1 MAQSRKGDIEMK
13 KYLALICTIAC
24 IFGLTACGGESKLTD
39 YEQQKVDIAK
49 QHATQQIIPLF
60 EDLVDNGAEDILAE
74 YTAEEIE
81 YSVGTNYSMN
91 VDGNAV
97 QKGISSFASGLKS
110 IGSIVSVGEADAVI
124 DGSQII
130 VNVQIDGELK
140 DAEAEVV
147 LSNDMFFSLESI
159 SLNPVSTMGELMER
173 AALNTLLGMGTVF
186 CVLILISI
194 VISCFKFISVAQ
206 EKAAKKAK
214 EAEAAKAPAPA
225 PAVQEVVEEA
235 SDETDDLELVAVI
248 AAAIA
253 ASEGAVTTDGFVV
266 RSIRK
271 VNRSRR

>member
-1 MAQSRKGDIEMK
+1 MK

-24 IFGLTACGGESKLTD
+24 IFGLTACGGEEKLTD
-39 YEQQKVDIAK
+39 YMQQKVDIAK
-49 QHATQQIIPLF
+49 QHATEQIIPLF
-60 EDLVDNGAEDILAE
+60 QDLVENGAKDIIDE

-81 YSVGTNYSMN
+81 YSIGTNYSLN
-91 VDGNAV
+91 SDGNAV
-97 QKGISSFASGLKS
+97 AKGISSFESGLES
-110 IGSIVSVGEADAVI
+110 IGSIVSIGEAEAVV
-124 DGSQII
+124 DGNQIV

-147 LSNDMFFSLESI
+147 LSNDMFFTLESI
-159 SLNPVSTMGELMER
+159 SLNPVSTMGELMVK

-186 CVLILISI
+186 AVLILISL
-194 VISCFKFISVAQ
+194 VIYCFKFISIAQ
-206 EKAAKKAK
+206 DKMKKKPQAAEEAK
-214 EAEAAKAPAPA
+214 TPAPA
-225 PAVQEVVEEA
+225 PVQEAVEEV

>member
-1 MAQSRKGDIEMK
+1 MK

-24 IFGLTACGGESKLTD
+24 IFGLTACGGEEKLTD
-39 YEQQKVDIAK
+39 YMQQKVDIAK
-49 QHATQQIIPLF
+49 QHATEQIIPLF
-60 EDLVDNGAEDILAE
+60 QDLVENGAKDIIDE

-81 YSVGTNYSMN
+81 YSIGTNYSLN
-91 VDGNAV
+91 SDGNAV
-97 QKGISSFASGLKS
+97 AKGISSFESGLEA
-110 IGSIVSVGEADAVI
+110 IGSIVSIGEAEAVV
-124 DGSQII
+124 DGNQIV

-147 LSNDMFFSLESI
+147 LSNDMFFTLESI
-159 SLNPVSTMGELMER
+159 SLNPVSTMGELMVK

-186 CVLILISI
+186 AVLILISL
-194 VISCFKFISVAQ
+194 VIYCFKFISIAQ
-206 EKAAKKAK
+206 DKMKKPQAAEEAK
-214 EAEAAKAPAPA
+214 TPAPA
-225 PAVQEVVEEA
+225 PVQEAVEEV